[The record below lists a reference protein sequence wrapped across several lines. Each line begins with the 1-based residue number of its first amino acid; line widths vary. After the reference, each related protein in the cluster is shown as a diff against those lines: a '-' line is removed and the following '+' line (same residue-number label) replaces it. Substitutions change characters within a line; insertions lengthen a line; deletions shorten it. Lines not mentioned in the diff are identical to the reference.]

1 MFTYPKNNRKKAIN
15 PNPKGQTDAE
25 GLPPYQGFSRLH
37 FEPRIAQCV
46 YIGCGRVYMHSHTDV
61 LNIASMLV
69 GVLGQSIL
77 RNILHQGQE

>member
-25 GLPPYQGFSRLH
+25 GLPPYQGVSRLH
-37 FEPRIAQCV
+37 FEPQIAQCV
-46 YIGCGRVYMHSHTDV
+46 YIRCGCVHMYSRTDV
-61 LNIASMLV
+61 LNTASMLV
-69 GVLGQSIL
+69 GVVGQSTL